1 MTVDAVRRVLVT
13 GASRGIGRAVAV
25 ALAQDGFD
33 VVCNARG
40 SVSDVV
46 DEIRDRGG
54 RASPMRGD
62 VGEREPIRLAIE
74 ASIADDGAFYGVV
87 CNAGTH
93 ADAAFP
99 ALTPADWDD
108 VMRTNLDAFFN
119 VVQPCI
125 MPMIRLRRGGRIVA
139 MSSVSGIAGN
149 RGQVNY
155 SAAKA
160 GLIGAVKALA
170 VELAKRRITVNCVAP
185 GIIETDMGDDV
196 PDEVVSHMVP
206 LRRRGTPDEVAGL
219 VRFLFSDP
227 AAYITRQAISVNGG
241 MV

>member
-1 MTVDAVRRVLVT
+1 MTVGPAPRVLVT
-13 GASRGIGRAVAV
+13 GASRGIGRAVAIG
-25 ALAQDGFD
+25 LARDGFD

-46 DEIRDRGG
+46 DEILGRGG

-62 VGEREPIRLAIE
+62 VGEREPIRSAIE
-74 ASIADDGAFYGVV
+74 ANIADGGAFYGVV

-125 MPMIRLRRGGRIVA
+125 MPMIRLRGGGRIVA

-170 VELAKRRITVNCVAP
+170 IELAKRRITVNCVAP
-185 GIIETDMGDDV
+185 GIIETDMADDV
-196 PDEVVSHMVP
+196 PDEVVSSMVP

-219 VRFLFSDP
+219 VRFLFSDA

>member
-1 MTVDAVRRVLVT
+1 MTEGATRRVLVT

-25 ALAQDGFD
+25 ALAQDGFE

-40 SVSDVV
+40 SVADVV
-46 DEIRDRGG
+46 ESIRHRGG
-54 RASPMRGD
+54 RADAMLGD
-62 VGEREPIRLAIE
+62 VGHRESIRPAIE
-74 ASIADDGAFYGVV
+74 AVIADGGAFYGVV

-99 ALTPADWDD
+99 ALSSADWDD
-108 VMRTNLDAFFN
+108 VMSTNLDAFFN

-125 MPMIRLRRGGRIVA
+125 MPMIRLRCGGRIVA

-160 GLIGAVKALA
+160 GLIGGVKALA

-185 GIIETDMGDDV
+185 GIIETDMAEDVTDDIV
-196 PDEVVSHMVP
+196 TRMVP
-206 LRRRGTPDEVAGL
+206 LRRRGTPDEVASL
-219 VRFLFSDP
+219 VRYLFSDS
-227 AAYITRQAISVNGG
+227 AAYMTRQVISVNGG

>member
-1 MTVDAVRRVLVT
+1 MTADAVRRVLVT
-13 GASRGIGRAVAV
+13 GASRGIGRAVAL
-25 ALAQDGFD
+25 ALAQDGFH

-46 DEIRDRGG
+46 DEIRNAGG
-54 RASPMRGD
+54 RASALLGD
-62 VGEREPIRLAIE
+62 VGEREAIRSVIE
-74 ASIADDGAFYGVV
+74 ADIADGGAFYGVV
-87 CNAGTH
+87 CNAGIH

-99 ALTPADWDD
+99 ALTPTDWDD

-125 MPMIRLRRGGRIVA
+125 MPMIRLRDGGRIVA

-185 GIIETDMGDDV
+185 GIIETDMADDV
-196 PDEVVSHMVP
+196 PDEVISRMVP

>member
-1 MTVDAVRRVLVT
+1 MGRRRVLVT
-13 GASRGIGRAVAV
+13 GASRGIGRAVAEV
-25 ALAQDGFD
+25 LARDGFD

-40 SVSDVV
+40 SVAHVV
-46 DEIRDRGG
+46 DAIRGSGG
-54 RASPMRGD
+54 RASAMLGD
-62 VGEREPIRLAIE
+62 VGDREGIRTVIE
-74 ASIADDGAFYGVV
+74 TNIAEYGSFYGLV

-99 ALTPADWDD
+99 ALTAEDWDS

-125 MPMIRLRRGGRIVA
+125 MPMIRLRDGGRIVA

-160 GLIGAVKALA
+160 GLTGAVKALA

-185 GIIETDMGDDV
+185 GIIDTGMALDV
-196 PDEVVSHMVP
+196 PPETIARMVP
-206 LRRRGTPDEVAGL
+206 LRRSGTPAEVASL
-219 VRFLFSDP
+219 VSYLFGEL
-227 AAYITRQAISVNGG
+227 AGYISRQVISVNGG
-241 MV
+241 MI